1 MDIVSGVPTGILVR
15 NKLERNIILAIK
27 FNIMT
32 GDKFPNI
39 INRTNLTLRLIK
51 CKSRFVS

>member
-1 MDIVSGVPTGILVR
+1 MDIVSEGPTGILVR

-32 GDKFPNI
+32 SDKFPNI
-39 INRTNLTLRLIK
+39 INRTNLILRLKK